1 MLIDKVGTGSGAS
14 IALYPR
20 SYNKRGDERLH
31 SVQGVTLDGR
41 EVNIKLRVDEA
52 MQGKENTPSIAEFA
66 REDVKAKN
74 PCLATPD
81 NGPGAREGVL
91 LFTGCEEDG
100 ENRKGILSFTARWG
114 YVLASHSDA
123 PEPVFG
129 LGRVVMIA
137 DSHAA
142 KTIHAEITELERT
155 KVDGWEAIAEHKR
168 KALSDPM
175 LFSYY
180 GQLYIQD
187 EEVEFDP
194 KDRDGLV
201 DFAREAFARHTKNG
215 VVGGLLIRTRDL
227 GGEISAE
234 FSPEIFPRWKPGN
247 TYQSAEDVLGY
258 FFRANAKNL
267 STELCSKV
275 MVMPVKRYSCGPSFK
290 NYYFLKKPED
300 SLLKLRKRFLIN
312 NEPTVSEIAFAL
324 SRREDSGESFMLKY
338 YPISNPISSVAD
350 IGKSIAIKSNSGANQ
365 VDPVLIE
372 HSTRVPV
379 GLSTSG
385 HLLLPSWYAIGS
397 LSGLDGLHATPT
409 ENDQAQAAPG
419 DLTGSELEVE
429 PDNAAVSKVI
439 VVEQNPVADAK
450 ENSEVSGT
458 NTPREEHDS
467 AQSATDSGSDGD
479 LSDLFSGITDEELAE
494 IEEQQRLALEER
506 AKADLL
512 LAQLEVEQEAL
523 ERQETDN
530 ESRHAETQVTGGDSP
545 VEIHQPGKSPA
556 ADAALMMLV
565 DDSAEVDGVDAITP
579 TPPQPAPVPNQDVSS
594 SGDRVPENDELSGLE
609 RMAKMR
615 GLL

>member
-1 MLIDKVGTGSGAS
+1 MLIDKVGTGSGAT

-155 KVDGWEAIAEHKR
+155 KVEGWEAIAEHKR

-187 EEVEFDP
+187 EEAEFDP

-227 GGEISAE
+227 AGEISAE
-234 FSPEIFPRWKPGN
+234 FSPEVFPRWKPGN
-247 TYQSAEDVLGY
+247 TYQSAEDVLGF
-258 FFRANAKNL
+258 FFRANAKNI
-267 STELCSKV
+267 STEICSKV
-275 MVMPVKRYSCGPSFK
+275 MVMPVRRYSCGPSFK

-300 SLLKLRKRFLIN
+300 SLMKLRKRFLIN

-350 IGKSIAIKSNSGANQ
+350 IGKPIAIESSSGAKP
-365 VDPVLIE
+365 VDSVLVEPSI
-372 HSTRVPV
+372 RVPV

-385 HLLLPSWYAIGS
+385 YLLLPSWYAIGS
-397 LSGLDGLHATPT
+397 LSGLDGLHATHIEIAT
-409 ENDQAQAAPG
+409 DQAAPG
-419 DLTGSELEVE
+419 DLSRSELEAE
-429 PDNAAVSKVI
+429 PDNAAMI
-439 VVEQNPVADAK
+439 TITTVEQAPETDDDV
-450 ENSEVSGT
+450 NSDLPDT
-458 NTPREEHDS
+458 NTADDEHNL
-467 AQSATDSGSDGD
+467 AQPATDSESDGD

-506 AKADLL
+506 AKADLI
-512 LAQLEVEQEAL
+512 LAQREAEQEAL
-523 ERQETDN
+523 ERQEVDG
-530 ESRHAETQVTGGDSP
+530 ESGHAETQVTGGEIP
-545 VEIHQPGKSPA
+545 VVIHQPGNSPSTGA
-556 ADAALMMLV
+556 APLKLV
-565 DDSAEVDGVDAITP
+565 DDSAEVDGVESISP
-579 TPPQPAPVPNQDVSS
+579 TLPQPAPAPNQEVGSS
-594 SGDRVPENDELSGLE
+594 DDGVAENDELSGLE